1 MKTDTQKLSM
11 LIDYLEIN
19 RKMTYH
25 RMWAETYFQVGDE
38 TTSWRM
44 LLAWVEAK
52 DERSKLWKTFQKHYP
67 DAIVLK
73 EGGL

>member
-1 MKTDTQKLSM
+1 MKTDKQKLSA
-11 LIDYLEIN
+11 LIDYLELN
-19 RKMTYH
+19 KKMAYY

-52 DERSKLWKTFQKHYP
+52 DERAALWRKFQKHYT
-67 DAIVLK
+67 DAIFLR
-73 EGGL
+73 EGV